1 MKRQTFPSQIDSL
14 IPYEE
19 LLDTP
24 ADANLNFAFGN
35 GLSFLKNK
43 NRKLLP
49 EVLFITSYP
58 PSECGIAT
66 YTQDLMNAIRAK
78 FNKSFSLKVCA
89 LQNKE
94 TELNYPSEVKY
105 VLNTSRLE
113 QYDTLA
119 QSINEDSNLDIVFI
133 QHEFGL
139 FGGNYGDYLLQLLG
153 EIDKTIITTFHTV
166 LPNPNQELLKVVQS
180 IATLS
185 NGLIVMTQNSAN
197 ILMKEYDVPA
207 DKITVIAH
215 GTHLVPSID
224 CKGKNAKNHLGN
236 RLVLSTFGL
245 LSSGKSIETALDA
258 MPDIIAE
265 FPNVLYLIIG
275 KTHPGVV
282 KHEGEKYRDFL
293 HEKVVALNLQDNVKF
308 INKYVS
314 LDELLEYLQRTDIY
328 LFTSK
333 DPNQAVSGT
342 LAYAFASGCPVVAT
356 PIPHAKE
363 MLIEEELKFDF
374 GNSNQLAN
382 AVKILL
388 RDEKL
393 RKEIGNRGLQN
404 TAAYAF
410 ENSAVAHAQLFEKMS
425 NVKKPLKYTMPEINM
440 THLKKMTTDFGM
452 IQFSQFDMP
461 DIESGYTVD
470 DNARALIAVCQ
481 HYELTKDQEDLKYI
495 RIYLDFIKFCQQ
507 PEGYFLNYVDKNKY
521 FTNQNNETNIADS
534 NGRAIW
540 GIGYLISLDYL
551 LPIDIINEAEE
562 ILEKALPQVEAMFS
576 TRSMAFVIKGLYYAN
591 QQRNSPQ
598 ISIAIKTLANRM
610 VQMYKHESEQDWN
623 WFESYLTYA
632 NSILPEAL
640 LCAYEDSGS
649 TEYMKIARE
658 SFDFLLS
665 ITFHDDQIRV
675 ISNRG
680 WKIKGEK
687 SNRYGEQAI
696 DVAYTIM
703 ALSRFYDVFKSKDY
717 LEKLENAFSWFL
729 GKNHLNQ
736 IIYNPC
742 TGGCYD
748 GLEETHINLNQGAE
762 STISYLMSRFTLE
775 KYEKPNIPLSISENI
790 VEEME
795 FELVQ
800 S

>member
-1 MKRQTFPSQIDSL
+1 MKRQTFPSQIETL

-19 LLDTP
+19 LLEISNDININYTI
-24 ADANLNFAFGN
+24 GN
-35 GLSFLKNK
+35 GISYFRNK
-43 NRKLLP
+43 QRNTLP
-49 EVLFITSYP
+49 TVLFITSYP

-66 YTQDLMNAIRAK
+66 YTQDLMNAIKNK
-78 FNKSFSLKVCA
+78 FSKSFSLKVCA

-94 TELNYPSEVKY
+94 IELDYPQEVKY
-105 VLNTSRLE
+105 VLNTSKLE
-113 QYDTLA
+113 QYDVLA
-119 QSINEDSNLDIVFI
+119 QSINDDSNLDIVFI

-153 EIDKTIITTFHTV
+153 EINKTVITTFHTV

-180 IATLS
+180 ISTLS
-185 NGLIVMTQNSAN
+185 NGLVVMTQNSAN
-197 ILMKEYDVPA
+197 ILIREYDVPA

-215 GTHLVPSID
+215 GTHLVPSINCRD
-224 CKGKNAKNHLGN
+224 KNAKNHLGN

-258 MPDIIAE
+258 LPEIVAE

-293 HEKVVALNLQDNVKF
+293 YEKVVSLGLQDNVKF

-314 LDELLEYLQRTDIY
+314 LDELLEYLRRTDIY

-374 GNSNQLAN
+374 GNSGQLAN

-410 ENSAVAHAQLFEKMS
+410 ENSAIAHAQLFEKMS
-425 NVKKPLKYTMPEINM
+425 NVKQPLKYSMPEINM
-440 THLKKMTTDFGM
+440 THLKKMTTEFGM
-452 IQFSQFDMP
+452 IQFSQFDTP

-470 DNARALIAVCQ
+470 DNARALIAICQ
-481 HYELTKDQEDLKYI
+481 HYELTRDKEDLLYI
-495 RIYLDFIKFCQQ
+495 KTYLDFIKFCQQ
-507 PEGYFLNYVDKNKY
+507 PEGYFLNYVDKNKN

-540 GIGYLISLDYL
+540 GVGYVISLDYL
-551 LPIDIINEAEE
+551 LPMDLITEAEE
-562 ILEKALPQVEAMFS
+562 ILEKALPQLEAMYS
-576 TRSMAFVIKGLYYAN
+576 TRAMAFVIKGLFYAN
-591 QQRNSPQ
+591 QQRNSPH
-598 ISIAIKTLANRM
+598 ISITIKTLANRM
-610 VQMYKHESEQDWN
+610 VQMYKHESEQDWH

-640 LCAYEDSGS
+640 LCAYQDSGS
-649 TEYMKIARE
+649 IEYMKIARE
-658 SFDFLLS
+658 SFDFLLTV
-665 ITFHDDQIRV
+665 IFHDDQIKV
-675 ISNRG
+675 VSNRG
-680 WKIKGEK
+680 WHIKGK
-687 SNRYGEQAI
+687 DSNRFGEQAI

-703 ALSRFYDVFKSKDY
+703 ALSRFYEVFRDKKY
-717 LEKLENAFSWFL
+717 LAKLQNAFNWFL

-775 KYEKPNIPLSISENI
+775 KYEKPKSPLAISDNI

>member
-1 MKRQTFPSQIDSL
+1 MKNQTVSPHIDNL

-19 LLDTP
+19 LLEISNDV
-24 ADANLNFAFGN
+24 NLNFAIGN
-35 GLSFLKNK
+35 GISYFRNK
-43 NRKLLP
+43 NRQTLP

-66 YTQDLMNAIRAK
+66 YTQDLMNAIKDK
-78 FNKSFSLKVCA
+78 FGKSFALKVCA
-89 LQNKE
+89 LQGKE
-94 TELNYPSEVKY
+94 VELDYPNEVKY
-105 VLNTSRLE
+105 VLNTNKLE
-113 QYDTLA
+113 QYDVLA
-119 QSINEDSNLDIVFI
+119 QSINDDNNLDIVFI

-139 FGGNYGDYLLQLLG
+139 YGGNYGDYLLQLLG
-153 EIDKTIITTFHTV
+153 EINKTVITAFHTV
-166 LPNPNQELLKVVQS
+166 LPNPNNELLTIVQS
-180 IATLS
+180 ISTLS
-185 NGLIVMTQNSAN
+185 NGLVVMTQNSAN
-197 ILMKEYDVPA
+197 ILIKEYDIPA
-207 DKITVIAH
+207 EKITVIAH

-224 CKGKNAKNHLGN
+224 CKDKNAKNYFGN

-258 MPDIIAE
+258 LPEIIAE
-265 FPNVLYLIIG
+265 FPNVLYLVIG

-293 HEKVVALNLQDNVKF
+293 YEKVISLNLQDNVKF
-308 INKYVS
+308 VNKYVS

-356 PIPHAKE
+356 PIPHANE
-363 MLIEEELKFDF
+363 ILIEPELMFDF
-374 GNSNQLAN
+374 GNSSQLAN

-388 RDEKL
+388 LDENL

-410 ENSAVAHAQLFEKMS
+410 ENSAIAHAKLFEKMS
-425 NVKKPLKYTMPEINM
+425 NVKKPLKYTMPEINLS
-440 THLKKMTTDFGM
+440 HLKKMTTDFGM

-461 DIESGYTVD
+461 DLESGYTVD
-470 DNARALIAVCQ
+470 DNARALIAICQ
-481 HYELTKDQEDLKYI
+481 HYELTRDKADLEYI
-495 RIYLDFIKFCQQ
+495 KIYLDFIKFCQQ
-507 PEGYFLNYVDKNKY
+507 TEGYFLNYVDKNRN
-521 FTNQNNETNIADS
+521 FTTQNNETNIADS

-540 GIGYLISLDYL
+540 SIGYVISLDYL
-551 LPIDIINEAEE
+551 LPEELVIEAEE
-562 ILEKALPQVEAMFS
+562 VLEKALPQLEAMYS
-576 TRSMAFVIKGLYYAN
+576 TRSMAFVIKGLTYAN
-591 QQRNSPQ
+591 QQRNSPRV
-598 ISIAIKTLANRM
+598 SIIIKTLASRM

-665 ITFHDDQIRV
+665 VIFHDDEIKV
-675 ISNRG
+675 VSNRG
-680 WKIKGEK
+680 WHIKGKEANK
-687 SNRYGEQAI
+687 FGEQAI
-696 DVAYTIM
+696 DVSYTIM
-703 ALSRFYDVFKSKDY
+703 ALSRFYDIFKDKKY
-717 LEKLENAFSWFL
+717 LEKMENAFNWFL

-748 GLEETHINLNQGAE
+748 GLEETYINLNQGAE
-762 STISYLMSRFTLE
+762 STVSYLMSRFTLE
-775 KYEKPNIPLSISENI
+775 KYEKPTKQLAIAENI

-800 S
+800 P